1 MNQFQVG
8 KTKNINSLL
17 CSTPKS
23 KPVPLIFEKIVQAGK
38 TGVSYVSI
46 QPNHFEEHS
55 DPNLKIG
62 IPLKQTAIHV
72 KWQTET
78 GKQRYQFVKRGCISI
93 VSPDLPHET
102 WIEQP
107 AEQIIIN
114 LTPELISQAIDD
126 LNYKPARIVPQ
137 WTAKDKFVEQLGM
150 ALQIEFQQGK
160 PTNLYVESVSNL
172 LITHLLRHHSTTD
185 KIPTLPSDKLSPKKL
200 QQVISY
206 LQVNLEK
213 SVSLSELAQV
223 AELSTSRFARA
234 FKQTTGIS
242 PHQYVLECKIEKA
255 KELLKN
261 PWLSIADISYTLNF
275 SSQSH
280 LTAVFR
286 RFTGTTPSNYR
297 KNL

>member
-1 MNQFQVG
+1 MNQFQTG
-8 KTKNINSLL
+8 NTNNINSLI
-17 CSTPKS
+17 CSTPDG
-23 KPVPLIFEKIVQAGK
+23 KPLPLIFEKIVQTEK
-38 TGVSYVSI
+38 IGVSYVSI

-78 GKQRYQFVKRGCISI
+78 GKQQYQFVKRGCVSI
-93 VSPDLPHET
+93 IPPDLPHET
-102 WIEQP
+102 WLEQP

-114 LTPELISQAIDD
+114 LTPKLISQAIDD
-126 LNYKPARIVPQ
+126 LNYKQATIVPQ
-137 WTAKDKFVEQLGM
+137 WTAKDKFIEQLGI
-150 ALQIEFQQGK
+150 ALQTEFQQGK
-160 PTNLYVESVSNL
+160 PTNLYVESVSTL
-172 LITHLLRHHSTTD
+172 LTTHLLRHHSATA
-185 KIPTLPSDKLSPKKL
+185 KIPTLPSDKLSSKKL

-206 LQVNLEK
+206 LQINLEK

-223 AELSTSRFARA
+223 VELSTSRFARG

-261 PWLSIADISYTLNF
+261 PLLSIADISYTLSF

-280 LTAVFR
+280 FTAVFR
-286 RFTGTTPSNYR
+286 RFTGATPNNYR